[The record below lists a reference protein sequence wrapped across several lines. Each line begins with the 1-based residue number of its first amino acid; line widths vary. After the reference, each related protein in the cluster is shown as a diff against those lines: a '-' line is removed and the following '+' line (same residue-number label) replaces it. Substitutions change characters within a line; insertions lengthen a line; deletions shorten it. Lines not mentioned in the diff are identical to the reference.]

1 MISILIPVQN
11 GGDDLR
17 RCLDAIA
24 RQQVDDDVETIIVDH
39 HSSDGTPE
47 YARSRGA
54 RVVEIGHSEFGHG
67 ATRNLAARE
76 ARGEVLV
83 FTVKDA
89 YADDDLW
96 LSRLRD
102 ALRSDET
109 LAGVYGRQIPHDGA
123 SPPEQFFLNF
133 LYGPE
138 PRVQRAHAP
147 ADLSMQTTLF
157 SNVNSAI
164 RRDVWER
171 FPFADDL
178 FTAEDQDWARRVL
191 LDGYSLRYDPA
202 AAVRHSHRYTVANAY
217 RRFFDTGASADRG
230 FLAGGTTS
238 SSVLR
243 KEALRYAREE
253 LAWLARTGRRRW
265 IPYTALYESAKFAGL
280 QLGARHRRLP
290 LWLKRRSSLFPE
302 YWDSVAAGVAA
313 PKSEAASEPGSDSP

>member
-39 HSSDGTPE
+39 HSTDGTPE

-89 YADDDLW
+89 YADDELW
-96 LSRLRD
+96 LSRLCD

-123 SPPEQFFLNF
+123 SPPEQFFLDF

-138 PRVQRAHAP
+138 PRVQRA
-147 ADLSMQTTLF
+147 
-157 SNVNSAI
+157 
-164 RRDVWER
+164 ER
-171 FPFADDL
+171 PP
-178 FTAEDQDWARRVL
+178 TCRCR
-191 LDGYSLRYDPA
+191 
-202 AAVRHSHRYTVANAY
+202 
-217 RRFFDTGASADRG
+217 
-230 FLAGGTTS
+230 
-238 SSVLR
+238 
-243 KEALRYAREE
+243 
-253 LAWLARTGRRRW
+253 
-265 IPYTALYESAKFAGL
+265 
-280 QLGARHRRLP
+280 
-290 LWLKRRSSLFPE
+290 RRSSRT
-302 YWDSVAAGVAA
+302 
-313 PKSEAASEPGSDSP
+313 